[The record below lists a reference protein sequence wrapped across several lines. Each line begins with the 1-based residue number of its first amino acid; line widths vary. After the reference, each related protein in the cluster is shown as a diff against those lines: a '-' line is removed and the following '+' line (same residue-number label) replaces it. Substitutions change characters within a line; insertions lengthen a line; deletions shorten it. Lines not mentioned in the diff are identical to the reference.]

1 MVPYFP
7 KLIAQKAVTCY
18 VLSLAIVAAV
28 FSSRAMPF
36 YLYVFGIVSVV
47 AFFYG
52 SASWSKKEIRRRPL
66 AFEKKLLLTAF
77 LIRAVY
83 VLFIYFF
90 NNSRYGT
97 FYESSAGD
105 ILWYYP
111 TGLDIAEQIRNGHW
125 GVLSDYMGWGVE
137 LSDMGY
143 VVWLAAINL
152 LTGNIGTVVI
162 PLLIKALLGAYTC
175 LLLYQLSNRH
185 FGLEVAKMSGIFC
198 ALQPNMIWWCGSMM
212 KETELVFLTVACIN
226 YMDLFLSQKRF
237 TFKGI
242 SGAVLATC
250 SLFCFRTVIGLMA
263 FAALLVTLVFS
274 DTRKV
279 SASVKWVAGI
289 AVAGLMLLS
298 VGDTLLETAEGLLGN
313 AGGDYQNVNMEWRTE
328 RKNGNEFA
336 KYAGAAVFAPLIVT
350 IPFPTMSYT
359 FQEQELIMQA
369 SGGYFVKNIM
379 SFFVILAFL
388 KLLIEK
394 KLRGH
399 LLPITFV
406 VGYLI
411 SLVLSVFAQSGRF
424 HMPVIPFEMMF
435 AAYGVSLLNRKNM
448 QWVNYALVLEC
459 VICVGWNWFKLA
471 GRGLA

>member
-1 MVPYFP
+1 MYFYRFLA
-7 KLIAQKAVTCY
+7 KKAVAWYLLTLL
-18 VLSLAIVAAV
+18 VV
-28 FSSRAMPF
+28 FFAFMGHAMPF

-52 SASWSKKEIRRRPL
+52 SATWTKKEIHRRPL

-97 FYESSAGD
+97 FYESSVGD
-105 ILWYYP
+105 IMWYYP
-111 TGLDIAEQIRNGHW
+111 TGLDIADKIRNGHW

-175 LLLYQLSNRH
+175 LLLYRLANRH
-185 FGLEVAKMSGIFC
+185 FGLDVAKMAGIFC

-226 YMDLFLSQKRF
+226 YMDVFLSQKRF

-250 SLFCFRTVIGLMA
+250 PLFCFRSVIGLVA
-263 FAALLVTLVFS
+263 LAALLVTLVFS

-279 SASVKWVAGI
+279 PASVKWVAGI
-289 AVAGLMLLS
+289 AVAFLMVLS
-298 VGDTLLETAEGLLGN
+298 VGDTLRETAMAYLEA
-313 AGGDYQNVNMEWRTE
+313 AGGDYQETNMEWRAR

-336 KYAGAAVFAPLIVT
+336 KYAGATVFAPLIFT

-359 FQEQELIMQA
+359 FLEQEHIMQS

-379 SFFVILAFL
+379 SFFVILALF
-388 KLLIEK
+388 KLLVGK
-394 KLRGH
+394 KWRDH
-399 LLPITFV
+399 LLPIAFLF
-406 VGYLI
+406 GYLLC
-411 SLVLSVFAQSGRF
+411 LVFSAFAQSGRF
-424 HMPVIPFEMMF
+424 HMPAMPFEMMF
-435 AAYGVSLLNRKNM
+435 AAYGVSLLNRKNVK
-448 QWVNYALVLEC
+448 WVDYVLVLEC
-459 VICVGWNWFKLA
+459 VICVGWSWFKLA
-471 GRGLA
+471 GRGMI